1 MKGWTGRY
9 EARVFESTESN
20 DLDVRWSQIFMAG
33 QQRKCPYKR
42 VRTLVV
48 TKAEPLIPYLANTS
62 IAKASA

>member
-1 MKGWTGRY
+1 
-9 EARVFESTESN
+9 
-20 DLDVRWSQIFMAG
+20 MAG

-62 IAKASA
+62 IANASARNNHKFERGFSWKKQNRQINHIT